1 MTGEGAER
9 HKLAAVMFTDMVG
22 YSALAGSDEA
32 LALELL
38 DIHHALIRQCLRRHQ
53 GRAIKTIGDAFMVE
67 FSSAIS
73 AVDCAIEIQAQL
85 NELNLSQKE
94 GRRID
99 HRIGIHLGDV
109 VERQEDLLGDG
120 VNIAARLEPLAHPGA
135 ICVSEDVAN
144 QLRSRPRYQ
153 LEDLGLLELKNIP
166 RPIRGYL
173 VHTSDDDPASSLSHG
188 GTGQDRRSKRRMPS
202 GSPFPNKPRMS
213 RPRTAPMIAGG
224 LLVLLCFSAIIG
236 WWVFTE
242 QRAKSQALNFK
253 PTMTMSQVADRL
265 WSFDPRS
272 VAVLPFENLNRDDEM
287 GVFANGIHHDILTQL
302 AKIRALKVI
311 SRTSVLKYALQSR
324 NLRRIA
330 RELGV
335 ATILEGAVQRAGGSI
350 RINVQLID
358 GSTDKHLWAETYD
371 RELTIDSIF
380 AIQSEIARIVA
391 AKLRAKM
398 SSSEQKLIDSPPTRD
413 FEAYDAYLRGKDFLA
428 RRIENPCEF
437 TKRAQQMFERAV
449 ELDPTFAL
457 ACASMSRIHY
467 DIYVGLAEDRPQRYT
482 EAPLTDSIDW
492 ANRALEIDSQL
503 PEAHLYL
510 GKCFLALRDHD
521 RALPELT
528 IAENSLPNDV
538 VSLEAA
544 ASLHRYFGRW
554 EKYAD
559 LTLRIA
565 LLDPLNAE
573 RQFAIG
579 YLYSWEKRYDEAER
593 FYDRALALAPEF
605 SMFQMRKAYLPLL
618 RHGDTTALREL
629 LEKISR
635 GRYDRWYMAFID
647 RDYATALAHVD
658 EIEDPLVEISSFHYP
673 VELFRGL
680 TLTYAGSPAE
690 AEQSYRQVLEIL
702 RSLLSD
708 RPNDF
713 RLMAPLGIA
722 LAGLGRK
729 EEAIQ
734 EGHAALRIRLT
745 HRDRSP
751 TFMVLNLA
759 WIYAMVDEPEEA
771 IAQFDHYL
779 GQPSF
784 HSLLSLTKDPRMD
797 RLREHRDFRALTAK
811 YGRL

>member
-1 MTGEGAER
+1 MTGQGVER

-22 YSALAGSDEA
+22 YSALAGRDEA

-38 DIHHALIRQCLRRHQ
+38 DIHHALIRQCLPRHQ

-73 AVDCAIEIQAQL
+73 AVECAIEIQAQL
-85 NELNLSQKE
+85 NELNLSQE
-94 GRRID
+94 ENRRID

-109 VERQEDLLGDG
+109 VERQEDLFGDG

-173 VHTSDDDPASSLSHG
+173 VHTSDDDPASSLSQG
-188 GTGQDRRSKRRMPS
+188 GTGQDRRSKRRTPS

-213 RPRTAPMIAGG
+213 RPRTAPMITGG

-242 QRAKSQALNFK
+242 EKAKSEALNFK

-265 WSFDPRS
+265 CSFDPRS

-287 GVFANGIHHDILTQL
+287 GAFTNGIHHDILTQL

-335 ATILEGAVQRAGGSI
+335 ATILEGAVQRAGGNI

-380 AIQSEIARIVA
+380 AIQSEIAKIVA
-391 AKLRAKM
+391 TKLRAKI
-398 SSSEQKLIDSPPTRD
+398 SSEEEERIDAPPTKNL
-413 FEAYDAYLRGKDFLA
+413 EAYDAYLRGKDFLA
-428 RRIENPCEF
+428 RRIENPGEYM
-437 TKRAQQMFERAV
+437 KRAQEMFERAI
-449 ELDPTFAL
+449 ELDPQFAL
-457 ACASMSRIHY
+457 AYASMARIHFDLY
-467 DIYVGLAEDRPQRYT
+467 LGAAEDRPERYT
-482 EAPLTDSIDW
+482 EAPLTDAIDW
-492 ANRALEIDSQL
+492 ANRALEIDPQL

-510 GKCFLALRDHD
+510 GKCYLALRDYE

-528 IAENSLPNDV
+528 IAENSLPNDI
-538 VSLEAA
+538 VSLEAT
-544 ASLHRYFGRW
+544 ASIHRYYERW
-554 EKYAD
+554 ESYVD
-559 LTLRIA
+559 LNLRIA
-565 LLDPLNAE
+565 LIDPLNAE
-573 RQFAIG
+573 RQFRVG
-579 YLYSWEKRYDEAER
+579 YLCSWLKRYDEAER
-593 FYDRALALAPEF
+593 FYDRAIALSPDFPMF
-605 SMFQMRKAYLPLL
+605 SFRKAALPLL
-618 RHGDTTALREL
+618 RHGDTTELRTF
-629 LEKISR
+629 LEENSI

-647 RDYATALAHVD
+647 RDYATALSHLAELD
-658 EIEDPLVEISSFHYP
+658 NPLLEISSFHYP
-673 VELFRGL
+673 VDLLKGL
-680 TLTYAGSPAE
+680 TLQYAGWAE
-690 AEQSYRQVLEIL
+690 EANLSYERAEDLL
-702 RSLLSD
+702 RALLSQ
-708 RPNDF
+708 RPDDY
-713 RLMAPLGIA
+713 RLKGPLGSV
-722 LAGLGRK
+722 LAGLG
-729 EEAIQ
+729 EEAEAIQ
-734 EGHAALRIRLT
+734 EGQEAFSIQRT
-745 HRDRSP
+745 HRDRSSTP
-751 TFMVLNLA
+751 HMINLT
-759 WIYAMVDEPEEA
+759 WIYAMLDKPKAA
-771 IAQFDHYL
+771 IDLIDSYL
-779 GQPSF
+779 SEPSF
-784 HSLLSLTKDPRMD
+784 HSLQSLVKDPRMD
-797 RLREHRDFRALTAK
+797 HLIGHEDFQRLSAK
-811 YGRL
+811 FGR